1 MNTKR
6 EIDLA
11 QDLIELSE
19 ALRVTADLFTQL
31 IEEKDYQPSSVEN
44 AVVFMSGIKLAA
56 DSLSNLLNEQKAIVQ
71 AHSEIMHMQQ
81 WEIENG

>member
-6 EIDLA
+6 ELDIA
-11 QDLIELSE
+11 EDLIQLSE
-19 ALRVTADLFTQL
+19 ALRATSELFTDL
-31 IEEKDYQPSSVEN
+31 IEQKNYQPSSVEN

-56 DSLSNLLNEQKAIVQ
+56 DSLSNLLNEQKRIVE
-71 AHSEIMHMQQ
+71 AHRDIMHFDQ